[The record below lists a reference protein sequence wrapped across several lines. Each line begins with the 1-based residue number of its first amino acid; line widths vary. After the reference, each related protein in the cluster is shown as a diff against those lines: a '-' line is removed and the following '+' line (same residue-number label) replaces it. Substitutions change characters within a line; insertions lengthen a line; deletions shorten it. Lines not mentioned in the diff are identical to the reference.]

1 MSLRAF
7 GIYDLFRHR
16 ARYNGDAVAL
26 IEGERRLTYAQLLS
40 RVDKLAAGLR
50 AHDVEQGDRVC
61 ILAQNSIAY
70 MELYG
75 ACARLGAVAYP
86 INWRL
91 SAPEVAGVVRLADP
105 KMLVVETGHLDQ
117 AAAVDPVQ
125 SLTRVLLGDVQS
137 ADFVAFEELYRDD
150 PAPPA
155 DVAGTAPFVVI
166 STAATEGVPRGAV
179 LTHQNLITAGYEL
192 LTTLGLS
199 SQDRYLAV
207 LPLFHI
213 TGLGFAL
220 GALQAGGAS
229 VVMGKYDPAAA
240 AALIDEHA
248 VTYFGDFPPILQTML
263 DARAASGATW
273 SSLRH
278 VFGLDAPDVIQR
290 LQAETE
296 AVFWTGFGQS
306 ETSGGITLMPAMER
320 PGSAGR
326 PFPSVRLRCVDA
338 AGNDAPTGEPGEIV
352 VQGPVVFAGY
362 WRDPDATA
370 FAFRRGWHHTGDVGK
385 LDEDG
390 YLYYVGRK
398 PEKELI
404 KSGGENVYP
413 AEVEHALEAL
423 PQVAA
428 ACVIGVPD
436 EKYGEAVKAV
446 VALTP
451 GASMTAAEVR
461 AAVSERIA
469 SYKKPRYVDFV
480 EQLPRRDNGEIDRAA
495 VKDAHG

>member
-1 MSLRAF
+1 L
-7 GIYDLFRHR
+7 
-16 ARYNGDAVAL
+16 
-26 IEGERRLTYAQLLS
+26 
-40 RVDKLAAGLR
+40 
-50 AHDVEQGDRVC
+50 
-61 ILAQNSIAY
+61 
-70 MELYG
+70 
-75 ACARLGAVAYP
+75 
-86 INWRL
+86 
-91 SAPEVAGVVRLADP
+91 
-105 KMLVVETGHLDQ
+105 
-117 AAAVDPVQ
+117 
-125 SLTRVLLGDVQS
+125 
-137 ADFVAFEELYRDD
+137 AFEELYRDD

-451 GASMTAAEVR
+451 GASMTAAEVG